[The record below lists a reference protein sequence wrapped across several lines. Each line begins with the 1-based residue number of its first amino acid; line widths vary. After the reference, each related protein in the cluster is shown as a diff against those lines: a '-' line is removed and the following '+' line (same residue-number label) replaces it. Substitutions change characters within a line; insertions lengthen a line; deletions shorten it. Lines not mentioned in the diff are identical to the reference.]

1 MTLYS
6 DLVGK
11 LEELHDP
18 DEDISAHR
26 EAMRALNHLWPT
38 IAVVERQRDAL
49 ARLISSAYDAAA
61 LEMHGF
67 PDTDQGDA

>member
-1 MTLYS
+1 MTLYT
-6 DLVGK
+6 DLKAK

-18 DEDISAHR
+18 DVDISAHR
-26 EAMRALNHLWPT
+26 EAMRVLNHLWPT

-61 LEMHGF
+61 LEMYGF
-67 PDTDQGDA
+67 PGTDQGDA